1 MWCREKI
8 VIPKN
13 KPMVTL
19 QGYGQ
24 PMIDWNDT
32 AFMTFNS
39 TLDSATVGISGGY
52 FMARNITFQVT
63 VYFCI
68 DIRMDCFVDMFL
80 SPRDG

>member
-1 MWCREKI
+1 
-8 VIPKN
+8 
-13 KPMVTL
+13 MVTL

-52 FMARNITFQVT
+52 FMARNITFQVCT
-63 VYFCI
+63 SALIYA
-68 DIRMDCFVDMFL
+68 CFVEIFF
-80 SPRDG
+80 